1 MNVII
6 APRSTTQS
14 PQIHQQITIKKHP
27 NFQNPPQK
35 RPQNSKKGQPTPAE
49 FFIQNSNPKNALPL
63 FPVGFS

>member
-1 MNVII
+1 MSAII

-35 RPQNSKKGQPTPAE
+35 RPQNSKNPQP
-49 FFIQNSNPKNALPL
+49 SLPEI
-63 FPVGFS
+63 F